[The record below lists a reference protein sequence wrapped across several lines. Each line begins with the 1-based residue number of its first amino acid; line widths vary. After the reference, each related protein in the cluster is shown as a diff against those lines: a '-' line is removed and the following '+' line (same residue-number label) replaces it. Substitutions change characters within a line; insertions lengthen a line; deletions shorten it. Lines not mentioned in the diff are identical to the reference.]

1 MNLTNRFAYKAKVN
15 QFLVHQEDVI
25 LGQLTSQHK
34 FRQLEQQQINS
45 WCRQIRELKQA
56 LVSFPEAT
64 LLLEF
69 EIPRIGKRVDA
80 ILVLNGPILVLEY
93 KVGAKSYDSTSI
105 DQAYDYALDLKNF
118 HKASHC
124 LNIVPI
130 LIATD
135 APNKN
140 LGFNIGNI
148 GVDGIASPILANSE
162 NLSSILNL
170 ISNTLPKAEID
181 ADVWINST
189 YHPTPTIVEAAQ
201 ALYKGHRVEEISR
214 SDAGAINL
222 TKTCSHVSRV
232 IDDTKANNK
241 KVICLITGT
250 AGAGKSLAGLN
261 IATERMRYLEN
272 EHAVFLSGNGPLVAV
287 LREALVQDQLAEND
301 SLPKEERI
309 KRKPAEQKASAF
321 IQNIHH
327 FRDDNLVSA
336 EPPIEKVVIFDEAQR
351 AWNKE
356 QTSSFMK
363 RKRGQ
368 DNFSMSEPDFLLSV
382 MNRHKDWCV
391 VVCLIGGGQE
401 INTGEA
407 GIAEWITAL
416 KQNYQDWEI
425 HFSDEIF
432 SSDYAISREWLE
444 DQGPLK
450 LHIEP
455 DLNLSVSLR
464 SFRAEKLSAFVS
476 ALISG
481 DANKAKEIKGH
492 LINYPIYLTRD
503 LEKAKDKLR
512 RWARGSERIG
522 LVASS
527 NAIRLKPCGI
537 FVKGEIDPTL
547 WFLKGKDDIRSSHYL
562 EDVATEFDVQGLE
575 IDWVGVCWD
584 ANFRIEDG
592 SWVTYNFSGSKWQ
605 SVHDLQKQK
614 YIANSYRVLLTRG
627 RQGIV
632 IFVPEG
638 DDSDPTRKKTFYDQT
653 YDFLK
658 NCRIAEI

>member
-1 MNLTNRFAYKAKVN
+1 MNLSNRFAYKAKVN

-25 LGQLTSQHK
+25 LGQLTNQHK

-45 WCRQIRELKQA
+45 WRRQITELKQT
-56 LVSFPEAT
+56 LVSFPGAT

-80 ILVLNGPILVLEY
+80 ILVLNGSILVLEY
-93 KVGAKSYDSTSI
+93 KVGAKSYDSASI

-118 HKASHC
+118 HKASHH

-140 LGFNIGNI
+140 LSFNIGA
-148 GVDGIASPILANSE
+148 DGIANPILANSK
-162 NLSSILNL
+162 NLSSVLSL
-170 ISNTLPKAEID
+170 ISNLLPKDEINV
-181 ADVWINST
+181 DVWISST

-272 EHAVFLSGNGPLVAV
+272 EHAVFLSGNGPLVEV

-401 INTGEA
+401 INIGEA
-407 GIAEWITAL
+407 GITEWITAL

-432 SSDYAISREWLE
+432 NSDYAISREWLE

-464 SFRAEKLSAFVS
+464 SFRAEKLSAFVG
-476 ALISG
+476 AIISG
-481 DANKAKEIKGH
+481 DANKAKEINGH

-527 NAIRLKPCGI
+527 NAIRLKPYGI

-547 WFLKGKDDIRSSHYL
+547 WFLKGKGDIRSSHYL

-592 SWVTYNFSGSKWQ
+592 RWVTYNFSGSKWQ

-638 DDSDPTRKKTFYDQT
+638 DDSDQTRKKTFYDQT
-653 YDFLK
+653 YEFLK
-658 NCRIAEI
+658 NCGIGEI

>member
-1 MNLTNRFAYKAKVN
+1 MNLSNRFAYKAKVN
-15 QFLVHQEDVI
+15 QFLVSQEDEI
-25 LGQLTSQHK
+25 LGQLANQHK

-45 WCRQIRELKQA
+45 WRHQIRELKQT
-56 LVSFPEAT
+56 LVGFSDAT

-69 EIPRIGKRVDA
+69 EIPRIGKRVDG
-80 ILVLNGPILVLEY
+80 ILILNGSILVLEY
-93 KVGAKSYDSTSI
+93 KVGAKTYDATSI

-118 HKASHC
+118 HKASHH
-124 LNIVPI
+124 LTIVPV

-135 APNKN
+135 APSKSPN
-140 LGFNIGNI
+140 LEI
-148 GVDGIASPILANSE
+148 GVDGIASPLLANSD
-162 NLSSILNL
+162 NLLTVLNL
-170 ISNTLPKAEID
+170 LSTTLPKVGLDTD
-181 ADVWINST
+181 AWINST

-201 ALYKGHRVEEISR
+201 ALYKGHKVEEISR

-232 IDDTKANNK
+232 IDDAKVNNK

-301 SLPKEERI
+301 LLPKDERI

-327 FRDDNLVSA
+327 FRDDNLASNEA
-336 EPPIEKVVIFDEAQR
+336 PIEKVVIFDEAQR

-407 GIAEWITAL
+407 GITEWITAL
-416 KQNYQDWEI
+416 KENYQDWEI

-432 SSDYAISREWLE
+432 KSDYALSREWLE

-464 SFRAEKLSAFVS
+464 SFRAEKLSAFIS
-476 ALISG
+476 AVISG
-481 DANKAKEIKGH
+481 DSIRAREIKEH

-503 LEKAKDKLR
+503 LEKAKDQLR
-512 RWARGSERIG
+512 QWARGSERIG

-527 NAIRLKPCGI
+527 NAIRLKPSGI

-547 WFLKGKDDIRSSHYL
+547 WFLKGKSDIRSSHYL

-584 ANFRIEDG
+584 ANFRVEDG
-592 SWVTYNFSGSKWQ
+592 KWITYNFSGSKWQ
-605 SVHDLQKQK
+605 SVHDLEKQK

-632 IFVPEG
+632 IFVPDG
-638 DDSDPTRKKTFYDQT
+638 NDADPTRKKTFYDQT

-658 NCRIAEI
+658 ICGIGEI

>member
-1 MNLTNRFAYKAKVN
+1 MNLSNRFAFKAKVN
-15 QFLVHQEDVI
+15 QFLVSQEDEI
-25 LGQLTSQHK
+25 LGQLANQHK

-45 WCRQIRELKQA
+45 WRRQIRELKQT
-56 LVSFPEAT
+56 LVGFPDAT

-69 EIPRIGKRVDA
+69 EIPRIGKRVDG
-80 ILVLNGPILVLEY
+80 ILILNGSILVLEY
-93 KVGAKSYDSTSI
+93 KVGAKTYDATSI

-118 HKASHC
+118 HKASHH
-124 LNIVPI
+124 LTIVPV

-135 APNKN
+135 APSKSPN
-140 LGFNIGNI
+140 LEI
-148 GVDGIASPILANSE
+148 GVDGVASPLLANSD
-162 NLSSILNL
+162 NLLTILNL
-170 ISNTLPKAEID
+170 LSTSLPKVELD
-181 ADVWINST
+181 ADAWINST

-201 ALYKGHRVEEISR
+201 ALYKGHKVEEISR

-232 IDDTKANNK
+232 IDDAKANNK
-241 KVICLITGT
+241 KVICLITET

-301 SLPKEERI
+301 LLPKDQKI

-327 FRDDNLVSA
+327 FRDDNLVSNEA
-336 EPPIEKVVIFDEAQR
+336 PVEKVVIFDEAQR

-407 GIAEWITAL
+407 GITEWITAL
-416 KQNYQDWEI
+416 KENYQDWEI

-432 SSDYAISREWLE
+432 KSDYALSREWLE

-450 LHIEP
+450 LQIEP

-464 SFRAEKLSAFVS
+464 SFRAEKLSAFIS
-476 ALISG
+476 AVISG
-481 DANKAKEIKGH
+481 DAIRARKIKEH
-492 LINYPIYLTRD
+492 LTNYPIYLTRD
-503 LEKAKDKLR
+503 LEAAKDQLR
-512 RWARGSERIG
+512 QWARGSERIG

-527 NAIRLKPCGI
+527 NAIRLKPSGI

-547 WFLKGKDDIRSSHYL
+547 WFLKGKSDIRSSHYL

-584 ANFRIEDG
+584 ANFRVEDG
-592 SWVTYNFSGSKWQ
+592 KWITYNFSGSKWQ
-605 SVHDLQKQK
+605 SVHDLEKQK

-627 RQGIV
+627 RQGVV
-632 IFVPEG
+632 IFVPDG
-638 DDSDPTRKKTFYDQT
+638 NDADPTRKKTFYDQT

-658 NCRIAEI
+658 ICGIGEI

>member
-1 MNLTNRFAYKAKVN
+1 MNLSNRFAYKAKVN

-25 LGQLTSQHK
+25 LGQLTNQHK

-45 WCRQIRELKQA
+45 WRRQITELKQA
-56 LVSFPEAT
+56 LVSFPGAT

-80 ILVLNGPILVLEY
+80 ILVLNGSILVLEY
-93 KVGAKSYDSTSI
+93 KVGAKSYDSASI

-118 HKASHC
+118 HKASHH

-140 LGFNIGNI
+140 LSFNIGA
-148 GVDGIASPILANSE
+148 DGIANPILANSK
-162 NLSSILNL
+162 NLSSVLNL
-170 ISNTLPKAEID
+170 ISNLLPKDEINV
-181 ADVWINST
+181 DVWISST

-407 GIAEWITAL
+407 GITEWITAL

-432 SSDYAISREWLE
+432 NSDYAISREWLE

-464 SFRAEKLSAFVS
+464 SFRAEKLSAFVG
-476 ALISG
+476 AIISG
-481 DANKAKEIKGH
+481 DANKAKEINGH

-512 RWARGSERIG
+512 RWARGTERIG

-527 NAIRLKPCGI
+527 NAIRLKPYGI

-547 WFLKGKDDIRSSHYL
+547 WFLKGKGDIRSSHYL

-592 SWVTYNFSGSKWQ
+592 RWVTYNFSGSKWQ

-653 YDFLK
+653 YDFLR
-658 NCRIAEI
+658 NCGIAEI

>member
-1 MNLTNRFAYKAKVN
+1 MNLSNRFAYKAKVN
-15 QFLVHQEDVI
+15 QFLVSQEDEI
-25 LGQLTSQHK
+25 LGQLTNQHR
-34 FRQLEQQQINS
+34 FRQLEQQQINA
-45 WCRQIRELKQA
+45 WLRQIRELKQT
-56 LVSFPEAT
+56 LTGFQEAT

-69 EIPRIGKRVDA
+69 EIPRIGKRVDG
-80 ILVLNGPILVLEY
+80 ILLLNGSILVLEY
-93 KVGAKSYDSTSI
+93 KVGAKTYDATST

-118 HKASHC
+118 HKASHH
-124 LNIVPI
+124 LTIVPV

-135 APNKN
+135 APSKSPT
-140 LGFNIGNI
+140 LKI
-148 GVDGIASPILANSE
+148 GVDGIASPLLANSD
-162 NLSSILNL
+162 NLLTVLNL
-170 ISNTLPKAEID
+170 LSTDLPKVELDTD
-181 ADVWINST
+181 AWINST

-201 ALYKGHRVEEISR
+201 ALYKGHKVEEISR

-232 IDDTKANNK
+232 IDDAKANNK

-287 LREALVQDQLAEND
+287 LREALVQDQLAENNL
-301 SLPKEERI
+301 LPKDERI

-327 FRDDNLVSA
+327 FRDDNLASNEA
-336 EPPIEKVVIFDEAQR
+336 PIEKVVIFDEAQR
-351 AWNKE
+351 AWNRE

-407 GIAEWITAL
+407 GITEWITAL
-416 KQNYQDWEI
+416 KENYQDWEI

-432 SSDYAISREWLE
+432 KSDYALSREWLE

-464 SFRAEKLSAFVS
+464 SFRAEKLSAFIS
-476 ALISG
+476 AVISG
-481 DANKAKEIKGH
+481 DAIRAREIKEH
-492 LINYPIYLTRD
+492 LTNYPIYLTRD
-503 LEKAKDKLR
+503 LEKAKDQLR

-527 NAIRLKPCGI
+527 NAIRLKPSGI

-547 WFLKGKDDIRSSHYL
+547 WFLKGKTDIRSSHYL

-584 ANFRIEDG
+584 ANFRFEDG
-592 SWVTYNFSGSKWQ
+592 KWITYNFSGSKWQ
-605 SVHDLQKQK
+605 SVHDLEKQK

-632 IFVPEG
+632 IFVPDG
-638 DDSDPTRKKTFYDQT
+638 NDADPTRKKTFYDQT

-658 NCRIAEI
+658 ICGIGEI

>member
-1 MNLTNRFAYKAKVN
+1 MNLSNRFAYRAKVN
-15 QFLVHQEDVI
+15 QFLVSQEDEI
-25 LGQLTSQHK
+25 LGQLTNQYR
-34 FRQLEQQQINS
+34 FRQLEQQQINA
-45 WCRQIRELKQA
+45 WLRQIRELKQT
-56 LVSFPEAT
+56 LTGFQEAT

-80 ILVLNGPILVLEY
+80 ILLLNGSILVLEY
-93 KVGAKSYDSTSI
+93 KVGAKTYDATSI

-118 HKASHC
+118 HKASHH
-124 LNIVPI
+124 LTIVPV

-135 APNKN
+135 APSKSPT
-140 LGFNIGNI
+140 LKI
-148 GVDGIASPILANSE
+148 GVDGITSPLLANSD
-162 NLSSILNL
+162 NLLTVLNL
-170 ISNTLPKAEID
+170 LSTTLPKVGLD
-181 ADVWINST
+181 ADAWINST
-189 YHPTPTIVEAAQ
+189 YHPTPSIVEAAQ
-201 ALYKGHRVEEISR
+201 ALYKGHKVEEISR

-232 IDDTKANNK
+232 IDDAKVNNK

-261 IATERMRYLEN
+261 IATERMRYLED

-287 LREALVQDQLAEND
+287 LRAALVQDQLAEND
-301 SLPKEERI
+301 LLPKDERI

-327 FRDDNLVSA
+327 FRDDNLASNEAPV
-336 EPPIEKVVIFDEAQR
+336 EKVVIFDEAQR

-356 QTSSFMK
+356 QTFSFMK

-407 GIAEWITAL
+407 GITEWITAL
-416 KQNYQDWEI
+416 KENYQDWEI

-432 SSDYAISREWLE
+432 KSDYALSREWLE

-464 SFRAEKLSAFVS
+464 SFRAEKLSAFINAV
-476 ALISG
+476 ISG
-481 DANKAKEIKGH
+481 DAIKAREIKEH
-492 LINYPIYLTRD
+492 LTNYPIYLTRD
-503 LEKAKDKLR
+503 LEKAKDQLR
-512 RWARGSERIG
+512 QWARGSERIG

-527 NAIRLKPCGI
+527 NAIRLKPSGI
-537 FVKGEIDPTL
+537 FVKGEIDPAL
-547 WFLKGKDDIRSSHYL
+547 WFLKGKSDIRSSHYL

-584 ANFRIEDG
+584 ANFRVDDG
-592 SWVTYNFSGSKWQ
+592 KWITYNFSGSKWQ
-605 SVHDLQKQK
+605 SVHDLEKQK

-632 IFVPEG
+632 IFVPDG
-638 DDSDPTRKKTFYDQT
+638 NDADPTRKKTFYDQT

-658 NCRIAEI
+658 ICGIGEI

>member
-1 MNLTNRFAYKAKVN
+1 MNLSNRFAYKAKVN
-15 QFLVHQEDVI
+15 QFLVSREDEI
-25 LGQLTSQHK
+25 LGRLTNQHR
-34 FRQLEQQQINS
+34 FRQLEQQQINA
-45 WCRQIRELKQA
+45 WLRQIRELKQT
-56 LVSFPEAT
+56 LTGFQEAT

-69 EIPRIGKRVDA
+69 EIPRIGKRVDG
-80 ILVLNGPILVLEY
+80 ILLLNGSILVLEY
-93 KVGAKSYDSTSI
+93 KVGAKIYDATSI

-118 HKASHC
+118 HKASHH
-124 LNIVPI
+124 LTIVPV

-135 APNKN
+135 APSKSPT
-140 LGFNIGNI
+140 LKI
-148 GVDGIASPILANSE
+148 GVDGIASPLLANSD
-162 NLSSILNL
+162 NLLTVLNL
-170 ISNTLPKAEID
+170 LSTDLPKVELDTD
-181 ADVWINST
+181 AWINST

-201 ALYKGHRVEEISR
+201 ALYKGHKVEEISR

-222 TKTCSHVSRV
+222 TKICSHVSRV
-232 IDDTKANNK
+232 IDDAKANNK

-301 SLPKEERI
+301 LLPKDEKI

-327 FRDDNLVSA
+327 FRDDNLASNEA
-336 EPPIEKVVIFDEAQR
+336 PIEKVVIFDEAQR
-351 AWNKE
+351 AWNRE

-407 GIAEWITAL
+407 GITEWITAL
-416 KQNYQDWEI
+416 KENYQDWEI

-432 SSDYAISREWLE
+432 KSDYALSREWLE

-464 SFRAEKLSAFVS
+464 SFRAEKLSAFIS
-476 ALISG
+476 AVISG
-481 DANKAKEIKGH
+481 DAIRAREIKEH
-492 LINYPIYLTRD
+492 LTNYPIYLTRD
-503 LEKAKDKLR
+503 LEKAKDQLR
-512 RWARGSERIG
+512 QWARGSERIG

-527 NAIRLKPCGI
+527 NAIRLKPSGI

-547 WFLKGKDDIRSSHYL
+547 WFLKGKSDIRSSHYL

-584 ANFRIEDG
+584 ANFRVEDG
-592 SWVTYNFSGSKWQ
+592 KWITYNFSGSKWQ
-605 SVHDLQKQK
+605 SVHDLEKQK

-632 IFVPEG
+632 IFVPDG
-638 DDSDPTRKKTFYDQT
+638 NDTDPTRKKTFYDQT

-658 NCRIAEI
+658 ICGIGEI

>member
-1 MNLTNRFAYKAKVN
+1 MNLSNRFAYKAKVN

-25 LGQLTSQHK
+25 LGQLTNQHK

-45 WCRQIRELKQA
+45 WRRQITELKQT
-56 LVSFPEAT
+56 LVSFPGAT

-80 ILVLNGPILVLEY
+80 ILVLNGSILVLEY
-93 KVGAKSYDSTSI
+93 KVGAKSYDSASI

-118 HKASHC
+118 HKASHH

-140 LGFNIGNI
+140 LSFNIGA
-148 GVDGIASPILANSE
+148 DGIANPILANSK
-162 NLSSILNL
+162 NLSSVLSL
-170 ISNTLPKAEID
+170 ISNLLPKDEINV
-181 ADVWINST
+181 DVWISST

-272 EHAVFLSGNGPLVAV
+272 EHAVFLSGNGPLVEV

-309 KRKPAEQKASAF
+309 KRKSAEQKASAF

-401 INTGEA
+401 INIGEA
-407 GIAEWITAL
+407 GITEWITAL

-432 SSDYAISREWLE
+432 NSDYAISREWLE

-464 SFRAEKLSAFVS
+464 SFRAEKLSAFVG
-476 ALISG
+476 AIISG
-481 DANKAKEIKGH
+481 DANKAKEINGH

-527 NAIRLKPCGI
+527 NAIRLKPYGI

-547 WFLKGKDDIRSSHYL
+547 WFLKGKGDIRSSHYL

-592 SWVTYNFSGSKWQ
+592 RWVTYNFSGSKWQ

-638 DDSDPTRKKTFYDQT
+638 DDSDQTRKKTFYDQT
-653 YDFLK
+653 YEFLK
-658 NCRIAEI
+658 NCGIGEI

>member
-1 MNLTNRFAYKAKVN
+1 MNLSNRFAYKAKVN
-15 QFLVHQEDVI
+15 QFLVCQDDEI
-25 LGQLTSQHK
+25 LGQLSNQHK
-34 FRQLEQQQINS
+34 YRQLEQQQINS
-45 WCRQIRELKQA
+45 WRRQIRELKQI
-56 LVSFPEAT
+56 LVGLPDAT

-69 EIPRIGKRVDA
+69 EIPRIGKRVDG
-80 ILVLNGPILVLEY
+80 ILILNGSILVLEY
-93 KVGAKSYDSTSI
+93 KVGAKTYDTTSI

-118 HKASHC
+118 HKASHE
-124 LNIVPI
+124 LTIIPI

-135 APNKN
+135 APDKSPT
-140 LGFNIGNI
+140 LEI
-148 GVDGIASPILANSE
+148 GVDGIASPILANSD
-162 NLSSILNL
+162 NLLTVLNFL
-170 ISNTLPKAEID
+170 STDLLKVELD
-181 ADVWINST
+181 ADAWINST

-201 ALYKGHRVEEISR
+201 ALYKGHKVEEISR

-232 IDDTKANNK
+232 IDDAKANNK

-287 LREALVQDQLAEND
+287 LREALVQDQMAEND
-301 SLPKEERI
+301 FLPKDKKI

-327 FRDDNLVSA
+327 FRDDNLASNEAPV
-336 EPPIEKVVIFDEAQR
+336 EKVVIFDEAQR

-356 QTSSFMK
+356 QTSAFMK

-407 GIAEWITAL
+407 GITEWITAL
-416 KQNYQDWEI
+416 KENYQDWEI

-432 SSDYAISREWLE
+432 KSDYGLSREWLE

-464 SFRAEKLSAFVS
+464 SFRAEKLSAFIS
-476 ALISG
+476 AVISG
-481 DANKAKEIKGH
+481 DAISAREIKDH
-492 LINYPIYLTRD
+492 LNNYPIYLTRD
-503 LEKAKDKLR
+503 LERAKDQLR
-512 RWARGSERIG
+512 KWTRGSERIG

-527 NAIRLKPCGI
+527 NAIRLKPSGI

-547 WFLKGKDDIRSSHYL
+547 WFLKGKSDIRSSHYL

-584 ANFRIEDG
+584 ANFRIENDK
-592 SWVTYNFSGSKWQ
+592 WITYNFSGSKWQ
-605 SVHDLQKQK
+605 SVHDIEKQK

-632 IFVPEG
+632 IFIPKG
-638 DDSDPTRKKTFYDQT
+638 DDSDPTRQMTFYDQT
-653 YDFLK
+653 YEFLK
-658 NCRIAEI
+658 NCGITHI

>member
-1 MNLTNRFAYKAKVN
+1 MKLSNRFAYKAKVN
-15 QFLVHQEDVI
+15 QFLVSQEDEI
-25 LGQLTSQHK
+25 LGQLTNQHK

-45 WCRQIRELKQA
+45 WRRQIRELKQTLA
-56 LVSFPEAT
+56 GFPDAT

-80 ILVLNGPILVLEY
+80 ILILNGSILVLEY
-93 KVGAKSYDSTSI
+93 KVGAKTYDATSI

-118 HKASHC
+118 HKASHH
-124 LNIVPI
+124 LTIVPV

-135 APNKN
+135 APSKSPT
-140 LGFNIGNI
+140 LEI
-148 GVDGIASPILANSE
+148 GVDGIASPLLANSD
-162 NLSSILNL
+162 NLLTVLNL
-170 ISNTLPKAEID
+170 LSTALPKVGLDTD
-181 ADVWINST
+181 AWINST

-201 ALYKGHRVEEISR
+201 ALYKGHKVEEISR

-232 IDDTKANNK
+232 IDDAKVNNK

-301 SLPKEERI
+301 LLPKDERI

-327 FRDDNLVSA
+327 FRDDNLASNEA
-336 EPPIEKVVIFDEAQR
+336 PIEKVVIFDEAQR

-407 GIAEWITAL
+407 GITEWITAL
-416 KQNYQDWEI
+416 KENYQDWEI

-432 SSDYAISREWLE
+432 KSDYALSREWLE

-464 SFRAEKLSAFVS
+464 SFRAEKLSAFIS
-476 ALISG
+476 AVISG
-481 DANKAKEIKGH
+481 DSIRAREIKEH
-492 LINYPIYLTRD
+492 LTNYPIYLTRD
-503 LEKAKDKLR
+503 LDKAKDQLR
-512 RWARGSERIG
+512 QWARGSERIG

-527 NAIRLKPCGI
+527 NAIRLKPSGI

-547 WFLKGKDDIRSSHYL
+547 WFLKGKSDIRSSHYL

-584 ANFRIEDG
+584 ANFRVEDG
-592 SWVTYNFSGSKWQ
+592 KWITYNFSGSKWQ
-605 SVHDLQKQK
+605 SVHDLEKQK

-632 IFVPEG
+632 IFVPDG
-638 DDSDPTRKKTFYDQT
+638 NDADPTRKKTFYDQT

-658 NCRIAEI
+658 ICGIGEI

>member
-1 MNLTNRFAYKAKVN
+1 MNLSNRFAYKAKVN
-15 QFLVHQEDVI
+15 QFLVSQEDEI
-25 LGQLTSQHK
+25 LGQLTNQHK
-34 FRQLEQQQINS
+34 FRQLEQQQINA
-45 WCRQIRELKQA
+45 WRRQIRELKQTLA
-56 LVSFPEAT
+56 GFPDAT

-69 EIPRIGKRVDA
+69 EIPRIGKRVDG
-80 ILVLNGPILVLEY
+80 ILILNGSILVLEY
-93 KVGAKSYDSTSI
+93 KVGAKTYDATSI

-118 HKASHC
+118 HKASHH
-124 LNIVPI
+124 LTIVPV

-135 APNKN
+135 APSKSPT
-140 LGFNIGNI
+140 LEI
-148 GVDGIASPILANSE
+148 GVDGIASPLLANSD
-162 NLSSILNL
+162 NLLTVLNL
-170 ISNTLPKAEID
+170 LSTTLPKVGLD
-181 ADVWINST
+181 ADAWINST

-201 ALYKGHRVEEISR
+201 ALYKGHKVEEISR

-232 IDDTKANNK
+232 IDDAKANNK

-301 SLPKEERI
+301 LLPKDERI

-327 FRDDNLVSA
+327 FRDDNLASNEAPV
-336 EPPIEKVVIFDEAQR
+336 EKVVIFDEAQR

-368 DNFSMSEPDFLLSV
+368 DNFSMSEPNFLLSV

-407 GIAEWITAL
+407 GITEWITAL
-416 KQNYQDWEI
+416 KENYQDWEI

-432 SSDYAISREWLE
+432 KSDYALSREWLE

-464 SFRAEKLSAFVS
+464 SFRAEKLSAFIS
-476 ALISG
+476 AVISG
-481 DANKAKEIKGH
+481 DAIRAREIKEH
-492 LINYPIYLTRD
+492 LTNYPIYLTRD
-503 LEKAKDKLR
+503 LEKAKDQLR
-512 RWARGSERIG
+512 KWARGSERIG

-527 NAIRLKPCGI
+527 NAIRLKPSGI

-547 WFLKGKDDIRSSHYL
+547 WFLKGKSDIRSSHYL

-584 ANFRIEDG
+584 ANFRVEDG
-592 SWVTYNFSGSKWQ
+592 KWITYNFSGSKWQ
-605 SVHDLQKQK
+605 SVHDLEKQK

-632 IFVPEG
+632 IFVPNG
-638 DDSDPTRKKTFYDQT
+638 NDADPTRKKTFYDQT

-658 NCRIAEI
+658 ICGIGEI

>member
-1 MNLTNRFAYKAKVN
+1 MNLSNRFAYKAKVN
-15 QFLVHQEDVI
+15 QFLVSQEDEI
-25 LGQLTSQHK
+25 LGQLANQHK

-45 WCRQIRELKQA
+45 WRRQIRELKQT
-56 LVSFPEAT
+56 LVGFSDAT

-69 EIPRIGKRVDA
+69 EIPRIGKRVDG
-80 ILVLNGPILVLEY
+80 ILILNGSILVLEY
-93 KVGAKSYDSTSI
+93 KVGAKTYDATSI

-118 HKASHC
+118 HKASHH
-124 LNIVPI
+124 LTIVPV

-135 APNKN
+135 APSKSPT
-140 LGFNIGNI
+140 LEI
-148 GVDGIASPILANSE
+148 GVDGIASPLLANSD
-162 NLSSILNL
+162 NLLNVLNL
-170 ISNTLPKAEID
+170 LSTALPKVGLD
-181 ADVWINST
+181 ADAWINST

-201 ALYKGHRVEEISR
+201 ALYKGHKVEEISR

-232 IDDTKANNK
+232 IDDAKVNNK

-272 EHAVFLSGNGPLVAV
+272 EHAIFLSGNGPLVAV
-287 LREALVQDQLAEND
+287 LREALVQDQLAENEF
-301 SLPKEERI
+301 LPKDERI

-327 FRDDNLVSA
+327 FRDDNLASNEA
-336 EPPIEKVVIFDEAQR
+336 PIEKVVIFDEAQR

-407 GIAEWITAL
+407 GITEWITAL
-416 KQNYQDWEI
+416 KKNYQDWEI

-432 SSDYAISREWLE
+432 KSDYALGREWLE
-444 DQGPLK
+444 DQGLLK

-464 SFRAEKLSAFVS
+464 SFRAEKLSAFIS
-476 ALISG
+476 AVISG
-481 DANKAKEIKGH
+481 DAIRAREIKEH
-492 LINYPIYLTRD
+492 LTNYPIYLTRD
-503 LEKAKDKLR
+503 LEKAKDQLR
-512 RWARGSERIG
+512 QWARGSERIG

-527 NAIRLKPCGI
+527 NAIRLKPSGI

-547 WFLKGKDDIRSSHYL
+547 WFLKGKSDIRSSHYL

-584 ANFRIEDG
+584 ANFRVEDG
-592 SWVTYNFSGSKWQ
+592 KWITYNFSGSKWQ
-605 SVHDLQKQK
+605 SVHDLEKQK

-632 IFVPEG
+632 IFVPDG
-638 DDSDPTRKKTFYDQT
+638 NDADPTRKKTFYDQT

-658 NCRIAEI
+658 ICGIGEI

>member
-1 MNLTNRFAYKAKVN
+1 MNLSNRFAYKAKVN

-25 LGQLTSQHK
+25 LGQLTNQHK

-45 WCRQIRELKQA
+45 WRRQITELKQT
-56 LVSFPEAT
+56 LVSFPGAT

-80 ILVLNGPILVLEY
+80 ILVLNGSILVLEY
-93 KVGAKSYDSTSI
+93 KVGAKSYDSASI

-118 HKASHC
+118 HKASHH

-140 LGFNIGNI
+140 LSFNIGA
-148 GVDGIASPILANSE
+148 DGIANPILANSK
-162 NLSSILNL
+162 NLSSVLSL
-170 ISNTLPKAEID
+170 ISNLLPKDEINV
-181 ADVWINST
+181 DVWISST

-272 EHAVFLSGNGPLVAV
+272 EHAVFLSGNGPLVEV

-407 GIAEWITAL
+407 GITEWITAL

-432 SSDYAISREWLE
+432 NSDYAISREWLE

-464 SFRAEKLSAFVS
+464 SFRAEKLSAFVG
-476 ALISG
+476 AIISG
-481 DANKAKEIKGH
+481 DANKAKEINGH

-527 NAIRLKPCGI
+527 NAIRLKPYGI

-547 WFLKGKDDIRSSHYL
+547 WFLKGKGDIRSSHYL

-592 SWVTYNFSGSKWQ
+592 RWVTYNFSGSKWQ

-638 DDSDPTRKKTFYDQT
+638 DDSDQTRKKTFYDQT
-653 YDFLK
+653 YEFLK
-658 NCRIAEI
+658 NCGIGEI